1 VSELGVQTDGVT
13 LSGEEAGEGTPVV
26 LLHGL
31 TATRRYVV
39 MGSRALERSGHRVVA
54 YDARGHGRSSPAP
67 DPGAYGY
74 DELAGD
80 LGAALDALAI
90 ERAVL
95 VGASMGGHTLLRY
108 ALDHPDRAAAVAVI
122 TPGHDP
128 ATADD
133 PARLAR
139 WDALAEGL
147 RWGGVDGF
155 LAAYGPP
162 PVPERWRETVET
174 VLRQRLAQ
182 HEHPEAVA
190 DALRAVPRSKPFAS
204 LDELGALDLPAL
216 VVASRDDADPGHP
229 YALAQAYA
237 EALPGARLVSEKP
250 EQSPLAWQGGRLS
263 REIAALVAASAG

>member
-1 VSELGVQTDGVT
+1 MSETMIERDGVR
-13 LSGEEAGEGTPVV
+13 LAVQDDGDGVPVV

-74 DELAGD
+74 DELAAD
-80 LGAALDALAI
+80 LAATLDALAI

-108 ALDHPDRAAAVAVI
+108 ALDHPDRVAALAVI

-147 RWGGVDGF
+147 RRGGVDGF
-155 LAAYGPP
+155 L
-162 PVPERWRETVET
+162 
-174 VLRQRLAQ
+174 
-182 HEHPEAVA
+182 
-190 DALRAVPRSKPFAS
+190 
-204 LDELGALDLPAL
+204 GA
-216 VVASRDDADPGHP
+216 
-229 YALAQAYA
+229 
-237 EALPGARLVSEKP
+237 
-250 EQSPLAWQGGRLS
+250 
-263 REIAALVAASAG
+263 